1 LVGLALSVVELWLNI
16 VIDLLVDIVVTPFL
30 LRGSRVHIN
39 L

>member
-1 LVGLALSVVELWLNI
+1 MVGLALSVVELWLSI
-16 VIDLLVDIVVTPFL
+16 VIGLLVDIVVTLFL